1 MRFVGMRTGH
11 RVDVGV
17 QLPTGDNGAASVS
30 APPVARLTDVDD
42 FYADL
47 PTWTARARALLAG
60 PPSSSAVAVSDTPVA
75 TTTPDNGTPAHT
87 TPAGG
92 IEFAPPV
99 PAGARILGMGLNY
112 HAHAAETR
120 QELPRKPPLF
130 GRWTA
135 SLTVDGTP
143 APVPP
148 GERGLD
154 WEGELAV
161 LVGTRLTDADED
173 AAARA
178 VFGYAVFNDLSARR
192 AQGASAQWTLGK
204 NADRSGPM
212 GPVVTADEVGD
223 PAAGLRLVTR
233 VNGEIV
239 QDGDTSDM
247 IFSIPRIL
255 SFVSRTLTLNPGD
268 VLITGTPAGV
278 GYIRT
283 PPRYLVPGDVVEVEI
298 DRVGHIRTPI
308 VEAAARP

>member
-1 MRFVGMRTGH
+1 MRFVGLRDGR
-11 RVDVGV
+11 RVVVGLV
-17 QLPTGDNGAASVS
+17 FGADGAGPQGGPMGTAGDER
-30 APPVARLTDVDD
+30 PRVARVAEVDE
-42 FYADL
+42 FYGDL
-47 PTWTARARALLAG
+47 AGWTAKARRMTAGEHDLAD
-60 PPSSSAVAVSDTPVA
+60 VELV
-75 TTTPDNGTPAHT
+75 
-87 TPAGG
+87 
-92 IEFAPPV
+92 PPV

-112 HAHAAETR
+112 HAHATETGL
-120 QELPRKPPLF
+120 ELPRRPPIF

-143 APVPP
+143 VPVPP

-161 LVGTRLTDADED
+161 IVGSRMTDVDED
-173 AAARA
+173 AALRG

-204 NADRSGPM
+204 NSDRSGPM

-233 VNGEIV
+233 VNGEVV

-247 IFSIPRIL
+247 IFSIGRIL

-268 VLITGTPAGV
+268 ILITGTPAGV
-278 GYIRT
+278 GYIRK
-283 PPRYLVPGDVVEVEI
+283 PPRYLGPGDVVEVWIE
-298 DRVGHIRTPI
+298 RVGTIRNP
-308 VEAAARP
+308 VVDASARP